1 MEEEKILI
9 YNEEHNYDTV
19 VVEDTDEILY
29 DETVQVVEVDEQELF
44 TVRTNEAFAALGAQ
58 NPQLNHAL
66 LHNRDLP
73 DQHTIPSITGL
84 RAELDGIHA
93 LKTVES
99 NKRGFANYYMWQ
111 DSDLPK
117 DRVGYF
123 VSIHTRDHKISII
136 RDSETEIFGVT
147 VGSAGFVGWQQYN
160 EDNRPRDDKYA
171 LVANTGVVR
180 VRCGNKV
187 VSGNYVMPSGQD
199 GLARSTGSK
208 YGYYVISIDIIDNQR
223 YAIISLDSTMN
234 QVYQLSE
241 DVADVK
247 KDLINVEI
255 KTNAAINAATSA
267 IKNTYESSINSAL
280 QNSQNALN
288 NANSAM
294 NSVKDFTDSIGSEVE
309 SIKAQ
314 VNAVDAQIITA
325 AQEVVQKEIDK
336 IIDEAVGASGS
347 INEMQTQI
355 AETRELVDDSFEE
368 IQGLKKQ
375 IEPLVEFQNE
385 TSTTIAGIVAKTEDN
400 TTELAAISNCFS
412 NDYVTQETWISEYE
426 SEIGTIFYIEDTQT
440 YRYFD
445 FETEKWMETPYLSEA
460 GLTETI
466 ASMRQ
471 KIDENEAM
479 VENFASYAG
488 RDYETVE
495 VWNKYVVVD
504 NFEPAIAD
512 TNLIYYDKKQY
523 YQCDPSILEGDSWK
537 IIDEPEN
544 FEPLT
549 DAHIETIY
557 YAQDKEFYCYYDEG
571 WHTTEVLSVADLVES
586 IALIKQLANKNESRI
601 DNIVSFSGKDGEA
614 LALLQQ
620 KADDN
625 ESKISQLT
633 SYIQNDYTKLETPWD
648 KVDKTPGVI
657 YYAQDPSDNTWK
669 YWYYKEDILDWVGS
683 VNPSDAGL
691 VASLASV
698 QQQADENGASI
709 TQLQAHYGEVDTAI
723 NELKSWVNDNGAG
736 TESLVVYIS
745 KYTVGEYSQAHGLT
759 VKAAQ
764 ELLQD
769 GSVFIP
775 SKDVQESYDRLVK
788 LDEDW
793 NEEGKSPALIY
804 GKNTNDVWHYWY
816 YDEDNKVWTETDSI
830 NTYRHR
836 SFFQYSSYIWDKT
849 NGVWMHG
856 GDNVGWALDYFR
868 GDESMEY
875 IVIGETY
882 NCSVISINTRT
893 DATDL
898 ENYTMYYAEDESQ
911 YYYYAEGEWF
921 IAQDPNF
928 EIGALYY
935 WNTEEA
941 NPYWQKVAR
950 IDGNTLNRAISQVSQ
965 SVSDAEAS
973 FNAQIS
979 TTNGNL
985 AGMQATV
992 DAFGS
997 TYVTKTVYEDKMTS
1011 IDQKSDENEAR
1022 LRLLVSNGYE
1032 TVSTWVEP
1040 EDTDTVGK
1048 TKVFYAED
1056 TGRYHY
1062 WNDGWTSTDDIND
1075 ENIASK
1081 IHSAG
1086 IIASIN
1092 DADSNLKISA
1102 NHIDIEGSEI
1112 DLEGYVK
1119 FTDLEGKGTTT
1130 INGSNITT
1138 GTIDANRLNVGR
1150 DANIRHNLIT
1160 AGDFYD
1166 PNGGSGWEKDENNPP
1181 DGITN
1186 EYSATYKVEPVVGQN
1201 YMRILV
1207 GESEAQYPNIIN
1219 KYLIPVVGGQT
1230 YTASYYCLRQ
1240 SNEDTR
1246 HCRLSIDWFR
1256 ANGTQHSKETIDAD
1270 NYDTDWHRYSKVLT
1284 CPNEATQVRI
1294 RFFVESNS
1302 NYVEGTTHKF
1312 NEYFIWICGV
1322 MLSKGEEL
1330 YDWDGGG
1337 GDKSNVIIDPN
1348 GVDIY
1353 NGMLFFYND
1362 VDESIGSID
1371 VGRMYNN
1378 RPHFGLVAEYGTSG
1392 IVFGARGVNNGVGVL
1407 ATLYHPDAL
1416 LDKPTFEVQ
1425 GDMGVIGKIT
1435 TNGITANG
1443 NITVPNH
1450 SLTVGSGTVKVEIAG
1465 GGITTTHSIN
1475 VPNSSVTVGSDE
1487 VKVTISGGGIVATHD
1502 IVSNETI
1509 RAKKNLWA
1517 DYEIYAQNGSIHVA
1531 SVETIKTNIS
1541 TAPSILDK
1549 IQNTGVYSYNYISD
1563 TQSGDD
1569 VGENGGLILNSTE
1582 LELESPKTY
1591 YGLVIGE
1598 GYNTPSEV
1606 ISKDGEHIDLYSM
1619 ISLGWK
1625 GIQELVDINNNLA
1638 TQITALE
1645 ERIEA
1650 LETQNTTEE

>member
-29 DETVQVVEVDEQELF
+29 DETIQVVEVDEQELF
-44 TVRTNEAFAALGAQ
+44 TVGTNEAFAALGAQ

-73 DQHTIPSITGL
+73 DQHTISSITGL

-99 NKRGFANYYMWQ
+99 NKRGYANYYMWQ
-111 DSDLPK
+111 DSDLPE

-160 EDNRPRDDKYA
+160 EDNQPRDDKYA

-247 KDLINVEI
+247 KDLIDVEI

-267 IKNTYESSINSAL
+267 IKNTYESSINSAV

-294 NSVKDFTDSIGSEVE
+294 NSVKDFTDSVGSEVE

-347 INEMQTQI
+347 INKMQTQI
-355 AETRELVDDSFEE
+355 AETRDLVDDSLEE
-368 IQGLKKQ
+368 IRGLKEQ
-375 IEPLVEFQNE
+375 VEPLVEFKNE
-385 TSTTIAGIVAKTEDN
+385 TSTTIAGIVAKIEDN

-412 NDYVTQETWISEYE
+412 NDYVTRETWIPEYN

-479 VENFASYAG
+479 VENFVSYAG

-549 DAHIETIY
+549 DDDREVIY

-601 DNIVSFSGKDGEA
+601 DNIVSFSGEDGDA
-614 LALLQQ
+614 LASLQQ
-620 KADDN
+620 KADKN

-633 SYIQNDYTKLETPWD
+633 SYIQNDYTKLEVLWD
-648 KVDKTPGVI
+648 KVDKIPGVI
-657 YYAQDPSDNTWK
+657 YYAQDPNDNNTWK

-691 VASLASV
+691 VASLANV
-698 QQQADENGASI
+698 QQQVDKNGASI
-709 TQLQAHYGEVDTAI
+709 TQLQAHSGKVDTAI

-775 SKDVQESYDRLVK
+775 IKDVQESYDRLVK
-788 LDEDW
+788 LEEDW
-793 NEEGKSPALIY
+793 NEEGKNPALIY

-836 SFFQYSSYIWDKT
+836 SFLQYSSYIWDKT
-849 NGVWMHG
+849 NGVWIHG
-856 GDNVGWALDYFR
+856 GDNVGWILDYLR

-875 IVIGETY
+875 AVIDETY

-911 YYYYAEGEWF
+911 YYYYVEGEWF

-992 DAFGS
+992 DAFES
-997 TYVTKTVYEDKMTS
+997 TYVTKTVYEDKMSS

-1022 LRLLVSNGYE
+1022 LSLLVSKGYE
-1032 TVSTWVEP
+1032 TVSTWKEP
-1040 EDTDTVGK
+1040 EDTDAVGK

-1056 TGRYHY
+1056 TKTYHY
-1062 WNDGWTSTDDIND
+1062 WNDGWTSTDNVND
-1075 ENIASK
+1075 ANIASK

-1102 NHIDIEGSEI
+1102 NHIDIEGSNI
-1112 DLEGYVK
+1112 DLNGYVTIENLK
-1119 FTDLEGKGTTT
+1119 GEGTTT

-1138 GTIDANRLNVGR
+1138 GTIDANRLNVGK
-1150 DANIRHNLIT
+1150 NSVPYNLIT
-1160 AGDFYD
+1160 NERDASGVSWQNCDGAPFSGEGQYMADGFNGFYPVSPID
-1166 PNGGSGWEKDENNPP
+1166 AMYISRTVGGK
-1181 DGITN
+1181 
-1186 EYSATYKVEPVVGQN
+1186 AV
-1201 YMRILV
+1201 
-1207 GESEAQYPNIIN
+1207 QYP
-1219 KYLIPVVGGQT
+1219 YLYSPNDIYITPNTT
-1230 YTASYYCLRQ
+1230 YTASYYLLLENPDDNRWLRLEVRWFDKSGNTITYGVGT
-1240 SNEDTR
+1240 SNIISNVDENKVATVVN
-1246 HCRLSIDWFR
+1246 SGKSGGEW
-1256 ANGTQHSKETIDAD
+1256 N
-1270 NYDTDWHRYSKVLT
+1270 RYSRAITSPSSAVKAQLRFYVQNDDLGTIGSYDANLIYLT
-1284 CPNEATQVRI
+1284 G
-1294 RFFVESNS
+1294 F
-1302 NYVEGTTHKF
+1302 
-1312 NEYFIWICGV
+1312 
-1322 MLSKGEEL
+1322 MLERGSTL
-1330 YDWDGGG
+1330 HAWDNGQL
-1337 GDKSNVIIDPN
+1337 KSNVMIDPT
-1348 GVDIY
+1348 GIDIY
-1353 NGMLFFYND
+1353 NGAIKIYDKNYNPIF
-1362 VDESIGSID
+1362 SINEDS
-1371 VGRMYNN
+1371 
-1378 RPHFGLVAEYGTSG
+1378 SG
-1392 IVFGARGVNNGVGVL
+1392 NAYIS
-1407 ATLYHPDAL
+1407 
-1416 LDKPTFEVQ
+1416 
-1425 GDMGVIGKIT
+1425 
-1435 TNGITANG
+1435 G
-1443 NITVPNH
+1443 N
-1450 SLTVGSGTVKVEIAG
+1450 LTVGEKSIRAVHIANGTITADQIASNTITAAEINTDTLTADM
-1465 GGITTTHSIN
+1465 ITTGKLQSYDGYTYFDL
-1475 VPNSSVTVGSDE
+1475 SSSELACSGESKKGVLRNAVVT
-1487 VKVTISGGGIVATHD
+1487 SGGLSAEYNGLIFTDKNTNTTNFD
-1502 IVSNETI
+1502 ID
-1509 RAKKNLWA
+1509 RADA
-1517 DYEIYAQNGSIHVA
+1517 YM
-1531 SVETIKTNIS
+1531 
-1541 TAPSILDK
+1541 
-1549 IQNTGVYSYNYISD
+1549 VYSYGTLSGKIYKSILISAD
-1563 TQSGDD
+1563 SVVVDNCSCSSTEDLKKNINESSSVLDAVKASKIYTYD
-1569 VGENGGLILNSTE
+1569 LKTKEEVNGGTIVVNSE
-1582 LELESPKTY
+1582 NIESSTTGNE
-1591 YGLVIGE
+1591 YGFIIE
-1598 GYNTPSEV
+1598 RETPECLL
-1606 ISKDGEHIDLYSM
+1606 SKDGKHIKMYSM
-1619 ISLGWK
+1619 MSMNWK
-1625 GIQELVDINNNLA
+1625 ATQELAEIIDTLTDKIA
-1638 TQITALE
+1638 TLE
-1645 ERIEA
+1645 AKIEA
-1650 LETQNTTEE
+1650 QNTTEE